1 MRHGVAG
8 YRLNRSTGQRTAL
21 RRQLMTELFRHGR
34 IQTTRTKAQAI
45 RGSSEKLVTLARNR
59 GQVARL
65 LELARAGDRLALLAR
80 LTKAQTEN
88 LLRLAEVAGEAE
100 LANEEREARS
110 RVLEQAAGAIAVHAR
125 RQAAAQLN
133 GHAVVSRL
141 FDEIAPRYEERKGGY
156 TRITRLGQ
164 RQGDAAPIVLLELI
178 ED

>member
-8 YRLNRSTGQRTAL
+8 YKLNRSKDQRTAL

-34 IQTTRTKAQAI
+34 IQTTHTKAKAI
-45 RGSSEKLVTLARNR
+45 RGQSEKLVTLARNR
-59 GQVARL
+59 GQVDRL
-65 LELARAGDRLALLAR
+65 LELARAADRLALLSR
-80 LTKAQTEN
+80 LTKTQAEK
-88 LLRLAEVAGEAE
+88 LLKLAAAAGEAE
-100 LANEEREARS
+100 LENDERETRNK
-110 RVLEQAAGAIAVHAR
+110 RLEQEARAIAVHAR
-125 RQAAAQLN
+125 RLAAARLN
-133 GHAVVSRL
+133 GHAVVNRL